1 MWSNKQ
7 QDQLERILNHPGLRF
22 RKVSKYRYLIRYKG
36 RQWYLWPRSGR
47 YQKISSNGAVSEIFM
62 GELSDFYHRYLTEEL
77 DLPENFGKTWSKD
90 DEEVLYDMIELACT
104 CRQIAKELKRHPAS
118 VATRLAKYLDDESL
132 QNRLNEDTYDV
143 PVRELIDW
151 KT

>member
-1 MWSNKQ
+1 MWSKNKQ
-7 QDQLERILNHPGLRF
+7 NQLQRILDYPG
-22 RKVSKYRYLIRYKG
+22 VSFKKISKFKYLLHYKG
-36 RQWYLWPRSGR
+36 LQWHLWPRSGR
-47 YQKISSNGAVSEIFM
+47 YQQISPDGAVSEIFM

-77 DLPENFGKTWSKD
+77 DLPDNFGKTWSKD

-104 CRQIAKELKRHPAS
+104 CRQMAEELRRHPAS

-143 PVRELIDW
+143 PVRELTDW

>member
-1 MWSNKQ
+1 
-7 QDQLERILNHPGLRF
+7 
-22 RKVSKYRYLIRYKG
+22 
-36 RQWYLWPRSGR
+36 
-47 YQKISSNGAVSEIFM
+47 M

-104 CRQIAKELKRHPAS
+104 CRQMAEELRRYPAS
-118 VATRLAKYLDDESL
+118 VVTRLAKYLDDESL

-143 PVRELIDW
+143 PVRELTDW